1 MCHSFPYSNA
11 FKGLKNIFVEFV
23 TFSVQGYFKKK
34 IIPTRCLET
43 IKKRFNNM

>member
-34 IIPTRCLET
+34 DHSYPMPRNYKET
-43 IKKRFNNM
+43 F